1 MKFGLLFIMVS
12 GLLNFSFASDSVE
25 GIKVGESTPVT
36 SIKSVDGTMI
46 DLTSKDQEF
55 VLVFYRGSWCPYCMT
70 QLKSIQSDLM
80 PKLDEKQVLVAISV
94 DKEKIAKKMKGQF
107 DFKFHVVSDP
117 KAKLLQEFKIANKLS
132 DELVNKYKNSYK
144 IDVEGDSGET
154 HHIVAHPA
162 VYIIKS
168 GKVKYADIHTNYKER
183 TKNEEIL
190 KNLKK

>member
-1 MKFGLLFIMVS
+1 MKFGLLFILVS
-12 GLLNFSFASDSVE
+12 GLLTFSFASDSVE

-36 SIKSVDGTMI
+36 SIKSVDGTSI

-80 PKLDEKQVLVAISV
+80 PKLDENQVLVAISV

-162 VYIIKS
+162 VFIIKS
-168 GKVKYADIHTNYKER
+168 GQVKYADIHTNYKER

-190 KNLKK
+190 KNLK